1 MVAFSILGLMGRQ
14 RPKPVAGRHFGRDL
28 GHDEHVGWRKLVLV
42 RHGQTDF
49 NVQHRLPGQL
59 AGVPLNAEGR
69 HEAQTTGEALRA
81 LPLTAIIASP
91 LERTM
96 ETASYVNGARGLTI
110 QQDRDLLDTDY
121 GRFNGQNYDELDKS
135 DPQWLRFLA
144 NPLRSPRGVESFAQ
158 VQQRAV
164 RAAERWRTAS
174 EVGEWVALV
183 THADLV
189 KLICAH
195 YLGIPLER
203 VPLFGM
209 DNAAVSLLA
218 FHPDVTEP
226 PSLLCFNWTSPALW
240 LAAAERAH

>member
-1 MVAFSILGLMGRQ
+1 MHAFSFLGALGQ
-14 RPKPVAGRHFGRDL
+14 RRPVAPAGRHFGRDL
-28 GHDEHVGWRKLVLV
+28 GHDEHVGWRKIVLV

-49 NVQHRLPGQL
+49 NAQHRLPGQL
-59 AGVPLNAEGR
+59 PGVLLNEAGR
-69 HEAQTTGEALRA
+69 QEAQTTGEALRP

-96 ETASYVNGARGLTI
+96 ETAGYVNGARGLTI

-121 GRFNGQNYDELDKS
+121 GRFNGQNYEELDKG
-135 DPQWLRFLA
+135 DPQWQRFLA

-158 VQQRAV
+158 VQRRAV
-164 RAAERWRTAS
+164 RAAERWRAAPD
-174 EVGEWVALV
+174 VGEWVALV

-203 VPLFGM
+203 VPLFSM

-218 FHPDVTEP
+218 FHPQASEP

-240 LAAAERAH
+240 IAAAERDQ